1 MSLSYVVGL
10 IIVGAIIGILARL
23 AIPGRQSISVVV
35 TVILGILGALVGGWV
50 ADALDVGTVL
60 RWIIGIAVAAL
71 LIVGYGAATGR
82 RRV

>member
-10 IIVGAIIGILARL
+10 IVVGAIIGILARL
-23 AIPGRQSISVVV
+23 AIPGRQSISAVV

-50 ADALDVGTVL
+50 ADVLDVGAVL

-82 RRV
+82 RQV